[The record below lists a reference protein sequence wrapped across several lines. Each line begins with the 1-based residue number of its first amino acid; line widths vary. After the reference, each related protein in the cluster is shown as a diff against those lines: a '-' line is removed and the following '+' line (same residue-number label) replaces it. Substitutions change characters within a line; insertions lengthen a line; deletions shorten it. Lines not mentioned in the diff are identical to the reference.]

1 MSRLDRATA
10 RRRFAG
16 AGVARLATSRDGQ
29 PRLVPIVFAVD
40 GDAIYTAIDH
50 KPKSTR
56 ALARLE
62 DIARNPQVSLLA
74 DHYAEDWTQLWW
86 ARADGVARVLDTD
99 EGIDL
104 LVEKY
109 PQYKTQR
116 PDGPVIRIDVENWA
130 GWSASDSAPSH
141 Q

>member
-1 MSRLDRATA
+1 M
-10 RRRFAG
+10 
-16 AGVARLATSRDGQ
+16 RDGQ
-29 PRLVPIVFAVD
+29 PRLVPVVFAVVFAVD
-40 GDAIYTAIDH
+40 GDAIYTAIDN

-56 ALARLE
+56 ALARLD
-62 DIARNPQVSLLA
+62 DIARNPHVSLLV

-86 ARADGVARVLDTD
+86 ARAEGAARVLDTG

-104 LVEKY
+104 LVQKY

-116 PDGPVIRIDVENWA
+116 PDGPVIRIDVENWT
-130 GWSASDSAPSH
+130 GWSASDSAPSY